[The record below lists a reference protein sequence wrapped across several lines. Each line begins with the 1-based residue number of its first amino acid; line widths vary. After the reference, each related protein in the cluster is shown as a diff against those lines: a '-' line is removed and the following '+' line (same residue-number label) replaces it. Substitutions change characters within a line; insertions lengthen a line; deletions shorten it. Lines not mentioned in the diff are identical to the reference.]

1 MVQNATYS
9 DYLCQILIH
18 WKINKQIDVQMF
30 YDFFAKSTT
39 PAQGSVKH
47 FYNHHVTGGVQ
58 GCVGYTIVGLYT
70 PCWVSI
76 ITSAIQGGTVGWKMG
91 WNDGLLN

>member
-1 MVQNATYS
+1 MNTIGSKRTYS

-39 PAQGSVKH
+39 PAQGSV
-47 FYNHHVTGGVQ
+47 VQ
-58 GCVGYTIVGLYT
+58 GCGGYY
-70 PCWVSI
+70 VSRAL
-76 ITSAIQGGTVGWKMG
+76 TSLQRSYEQVQSSIMVRTRGHWRLGCC
-91 WNDGLLN
+91 